1 MVYAQAYCLFKQGY
15 RFYFNKEE
23 IGDITESNEQFQLNT
38 AEEELLITY
47 FEQIPISEAITL
59 LTATQILEHI
69 CERTHVNHFSSTGAV
84 IRLGRALRR
93 FGFERR
99 KSTGI
104 YLWAVREK
112 FVLPPLP

>member
-1 MVYAQAYCLFKQGY
+1 MQRLFKYGLFREGY

-47 FEQIPISEAITL
+47 FEQIPISDAITL

-69 CERTHVNHFSSTGAV
+69 TERTHVNHCSTPGAV
-84 IRLGRALRR
+84 IRLGRALKKY
-93 FGFERR
+93 GFERR
-99 KSTGI
+99 RTRGI
-104 YLWAVREK
+104 KVWAVQEK
-112 FVLPPLP
+112 FAMVGV